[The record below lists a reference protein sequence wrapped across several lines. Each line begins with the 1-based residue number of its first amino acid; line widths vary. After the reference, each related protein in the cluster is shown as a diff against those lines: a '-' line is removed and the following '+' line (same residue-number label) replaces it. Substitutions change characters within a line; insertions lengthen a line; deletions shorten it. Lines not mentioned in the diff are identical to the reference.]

1 MKNVKVFQIKIA
13 ILTVVKNRCML
24 HGRFRNVFLFFLSTA
39 LRTFNPQYWKIQ
51 YFSSK
56 SSFFLLKNINITL
69 RMLLSM

>member
-1 MKNVKVFQIKIA
+1 MKNVKVFQIKIV

-24 HGRFRNVFLFFLSTA
+24 HGRFRNVFFFFFLSTA

-69 RMLLSM
+69 RML